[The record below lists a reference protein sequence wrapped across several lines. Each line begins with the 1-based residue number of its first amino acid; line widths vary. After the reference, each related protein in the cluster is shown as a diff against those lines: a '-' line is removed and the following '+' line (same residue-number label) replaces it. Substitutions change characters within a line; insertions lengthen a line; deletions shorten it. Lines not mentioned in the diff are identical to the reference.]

1 MSYKSTTVIEALNLQ
16 DVDVLEEGVAP
27 APILTIMSQDGGP
40 TPPPTPPPSPPDT
53 TAS

>member
-1 MSYKSTTVIEALNLQ
+1 MPHKSKTVIEAVNLD
-16 DVDVLEEGVAP
+16 DVDVLEEGIAP
-27 APILTIMSQDGGP
+27 APILTIMSQESP

>member
-1 MSYKSTTVIEALNLQ
+1 MSYKSTTVIEALNLK